1 MLQFTTV
8 VASGWP
14 FLQWFPP
21 SAPKLIVVNVAGGPP
36 AFADA
41 AGSIA
46 SAKSNVVMKTP
57 SFFIPTTPKPP
68 ALVRRRRRNAAA
80 EVRPFLAGEPYGAV
94 SHQGITRTLYASR
107 RGMRLCRIP
116 AMTKVVGRVGCR
128 WGTGRKWLDRLE
140 YSMWW
145 SPKPPAIPNWQ
156 RIRALNTG
164 FQVSRAVVRLL
175 DCESVGLGHLAH

>member
-57 SFFIPTTPKPP
+57 SCFIPTTPKPP
-68 ALVRRRRRNAAA
+68 AWFADDSAKRQPKCVHLWR
-80 EVRPFLAGEPYGAV
+80 EEPYGV
-94 SHQGITRTLYASR
+94 ISHHGITRT
-107 RGMRLCRIP
+107 
-116 AMTKVVGRVGCR
+116 
-128 WGTGRKWLDRLE
+128 
-140 YSMWW
+140 
-145 SPKPPAIPNWQ
+145 
-156 RIRALNTG
+156 
-164 FQVSRAVVRLL
+164 
-175 DCESVGLGHLAH
+175 